1 MNLRK
6 PRTVK
11 PVVVPEIAVEE
22 IPHTPVH
29 KPEARTGKQW
39 RIEALTEAM
48 SAVAHIDAA
57 RRAIKVLLRK
67 TEES

>member
-11 PVVVPEIAVEE
+11 EE
-22 IPHTPVH
+22 TPH

-39 RIEALTEAM
+39 RIDALTEAM
-48 SAVAHIDAA
+48 QAVAHIDAA
-57 RRAIKVLLRK
+57 RRIIKALLRK
-67 TEES
+67 TEEE

>member
-1 MNLRK
+1 MNFRK
-6 PRTVK
+6 PRTIK
-11 PVVVPEIAVEE
+11 PVAVTDIAVEE
-22 IPHTPVH
+22 IPH

-48 SAVAHIDAA
+48 DAVSHIDAA
-57 RRAIKVLLRK
+57 RRAIKAVLRK

>member
-11 PVVVPEIAVEE
+11 PVEVIEE
-22 IPHTPVH
+22 TPH

-48 SAVAHIDAA
+48 NALAQHDTA
-57 RRAIKVLLRK
+57 RRIIKALLRK